1 MNRKTRILAKFL
13 LLGLCIAPMGCETFR
28 TWQANPNVQFAETEA
43 LKLAAAYFSNGGNAD
58 TAWSISNGLSILGDV
73 AAYSTQST
81 ATTAQNA
88 KAQVRAFAD
97 DKTAVNGLATGVANI
112 IITTAPKTAS
122 QKAAIVQAVSD
133 GIGKGAAAVTAP

>member
-1 MNRKTRILAKFL
+1 MKIAFLILCFSTLGCAQLQDFQNR
-13 LLGLCIAPMGCETFR
+13 PS
-28 TWQANPNVQFAETEA
+28 VQFAETEA

-73 AAYSTQST
+73 AAYSSQST
-81 ATTAQNA
+81 ATTAANA

-112 IITTAPKTAS
+112 IITTAPKTAGA
-122 QKAAIVQAVSD
+122 KAAIVQAVSD
-133 GIGKGAAAVTAP
+133 GIGKAAGSVSAP